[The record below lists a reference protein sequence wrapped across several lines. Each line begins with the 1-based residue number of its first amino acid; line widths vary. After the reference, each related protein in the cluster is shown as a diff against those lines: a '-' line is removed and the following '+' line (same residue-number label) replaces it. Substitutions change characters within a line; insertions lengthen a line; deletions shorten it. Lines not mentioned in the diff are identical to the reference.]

1 MNKQDFSMDK
11 LDHIKEMFS
20 SGMPGTYYRGKSQ
33 ELGFDSG
40 FNVGPNGSPAAA
52 TAVTSSLANFLIG
65 LTNFEDLNERD
76 IYEQLYVW
84 EPEVSAVINKVAEL
98 VRTSYDCFM
107 LIDDSNFDNIPV
119 DLKIGQ
125 EIESEEDPEEEANE
139 EMENGEVSVSLLRTN
154 RVNKGATNKRDG
166 MKDTANEIARR
177 IDIPSIIETWAA
189 ILYLHGEIY
198 LEKHP
203 NLSLTVLP
211 NNRITIIDDIDR
223 VTMNAN
229 PNTIITD
236 ENFLVIDERLPTE
249 RVLNKDQFIH
259 IKMSDVPLNII
270 DIKGRQTFG
279 IYALSPLHRA
289 VIPIWMKRQVY
300 IIRTLWG
307 WANVP
312 REHHV
317 VNAEAFS
324 FDKFP
329 GTPQQKR
336 DAAEKAIR
344 KFIMGY
350 ASGLKTDAPDQKYV
364 TSSNIEIRNI
374 EHAGNA
380 FMDDDRF
387 LEQIDD
393 TIWDALG
400 MPKSVVRGLSDGSYA
415 SELIVASGASM
426 RIEQIARRISRVILE
441 NMCERLLL
449 IDSSFPVDHL
459 DVKISF
465 EIAESRLEKAKIAQL
480 KKDLGVC
487 TPTEI
492 REELNLQPLTEQ
504 QITEEGLVTAGNTTI
519 IHSLDELSME
529 NQQQV
534 QTDANIQVEHAK
546 ATFGG
551 VKGGRSDGKVNYPST
566 PKSRHQQPT
575 DSATNVSKRVLNK

>member
-1 MNKQDFSMDK
+1 MDKQDFSADN
-11 LDHIKEMFS
+11 LNRVRELFS
-20 SGMPGTYYRGKSQ
+20 SGIPGTYYRGKTQDLSFDHNT
-33 ELGFDSG
+33 LG
-40 FNVGPNGSPAAA
+40 GSPAAA

-65 LTNFEDLNERD
+65 LTNFDDLNERD
-76 IYEQLYVW
+76 IYEQMFVW
-84 EPEVSAVINKVAEL
+84 EPEIAAVVNKVAEM
-98 VRTSYDCFM
+98 VRSSYDCFM
-107 LIDDSNFDNIPV
+107 LIDDSNFDNIPE
-119 DLKIGQ
+119 DLKIGY
-125 EIESEEDPEEEANE
+125 EIEGDENSLGEGEEETESGEIAAVITQGNVKTAN
-139 EMENGEVSVSLLRTN
+139 TI
-154 RVNKGATNKRDG
+154 KRDA

-177 IDIPSIIETWAA
+177 LDIPSIIETWAA
-189 ILYLHGEIY
+189 VLYLHGEIY

-203 NLSLTVLP
+203 NLSLTILP
-211 NNRITIIDDIDR
+211 NNRITIIDDEDR
-223 VTMNAN
+223 VLMNAN

-249 RVLNKDQFIH
+249 RVLTKDQFIH
-259 IKMSDVPLNII
+259 IKMNDIPLNIL
-270 DIKGRQTFG
+270 DTKGRQTFG
-279 IYALSPLHRA
+279 IYAISPLHRA
-289 VIPIWMKRQVY
+289 VIGVWMKRQVY

-336 DAAEKAIR
+336 EAAEKAIR

-400 MPKSVVRGLSDGSYA
+400 MPKSVIRGLSDGSYA
-415 SELIVASGASM
+415 SELIVASGASL
-426 RIEQIARRISRVILE
+426 RIEQIARRISRVILD
-441 NMCERLLL
+441 NMRERLLL
-449 IDSSFPVDHL
+449 IESDYPVDHL
-459 DVKISF
+459 DIKISF

-487 TPTEI
+487 TVTEI

-504 QITEEGLVTAGNTTI
+504 QVSEEGLVTAGNTQI
-519 IHSLDELSME
+519 VHSFDELSLE
-529 NQQQV
+529 HQQQV
-534 QTDANIQVEHAK
+534 QADSQMQVEKAK

-551 VKGGRSDGKVNYPST
+551 VKGGRSDGKINYPTT
-566 PKSRHQQPT
+566 PKSAGQQPT
-575 DSATNVSKRVLNK
+575 DSAQNISKRVLNKKIK